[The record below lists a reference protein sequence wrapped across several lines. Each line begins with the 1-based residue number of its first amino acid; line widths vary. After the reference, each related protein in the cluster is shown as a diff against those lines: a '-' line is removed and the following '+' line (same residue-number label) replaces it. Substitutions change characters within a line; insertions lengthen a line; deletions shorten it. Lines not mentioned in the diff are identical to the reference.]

1 MSSSS
6 RKCITHH
13 FACDCREQ
21 QWEELEKDLHETV
34 RHLEITSGRLA
45 EARVMLDE
53 MKIAMQ
59 DPVRTHA
66 MMLRG
71 EIAYTTEHLRHILGD
86 SLHANVLAPAG
97 ENTPTTKNDEW

>member
-1 MSSSS
+1 MSYSS

-21 QWEELEKDLHETV
+21 QWKELENDLSETV
-34 RHLEITSGRLA
+34 RQLEIASGRLA
-45 EARVMLDE
+45 EARVILDE
-53 MKIAMQ
+53 MKSAMQ

-71 EIAYTTEHLRHILGD
+71 EITYTPEHLRHILGD
-86 SLHANVLAPAG
+86 SITD
-97 ENTPTTKNDEW
+97 TP